1 MKLNMI
7 QSSVLVLA
15 RTTAGLRQA
24 SDVAS
29 SDASAVMNE
38 GSSGGKGKG
47 RGRP

>member
-15 RTTAGLRQA
+15 RTTAGLCQA

-29 SDASAVMNE
+29 SAASFVMKE
-38 GSSGGKGKG
+38 STFGGKG
-47 RGRP
+47 RRRP